1 MRNLLNFLLK
11 YNYWFLFILLEV
23 ASFVLLFRFNRYQQ
37 SAFFTSANTVVGAVY
52 EVSGGISSY
61 FHLKSVNE
69 DLLDRNMVLEQQITN
84 LEKALREQQLD
95 SMAINSIRQVPQADY
110 QLFKAHV
117 IKNSL
122 NLVDNY
128 ITLDKGSSSG
138 IRSEM
143 GVVDGNGIVGIVY
156 ETSPSYSV
164 VISVLNSK
172 SNISC
177 KIIGSD
183 YFGYLK
189 WEHGDSRYAYLKDLP
204 RHAEFNLGDT
214 VVTSG
219 FSTVF
224 PEGIMVGTVDDMS
237 DSNDGLS
244 YLLKIK
250 LATDFGKLSDVR
262 VVARTGQEEQKQD
275 TDEQSMVDV
284 GTSQVESENHPL
296 SGDEENLDNTES
308 TSANGTTDGETYG
321 NTVDNNDV
329 DGTAYVDNE
338 NSVVGE
344 NDSNA
349 QQGEGISSMN
359 TGDGASIASDSE
371 TTDVSAS
378 AINLPEIN
386 FSEDTLMEWPV
397 NGNILLDYSM
407 DQTTYFPTLDQY
419 KLSPAIAVGAVEGA
433 PVVAAVNGTVYSVE
447 QDAQTGTTLTME
459 IGNGYQAIY
468 GQLTDLTV
476 SEGDTVKKGTT
487 IGYIAQPTKY
497 YSTEGTNL
505 YFEMKKDGEPIDPIA
520 YLP

>member
-1 MRNLLNFLLK
+1 MMNNRVTRIIANSVGLAA
-11 YNYWFLFILLEV
+11 V
-23 ASFVLLFRFNRYQQ
+23 AALGITVYQLG
-37 SAFFTSANTVVGAVY
+37 TSPIKEETP
-52 EVSGGISSY
+52 
-61 FHLKSVNE
+61 
-69 DLLDRNMVLEQQITN
+69 
-84 LEKALREQQLD
+84 REQTE
-95 SMAINSIRQVPQADY
+95 S
-110 QLFKAHV
+110 
-117 IKNSL
+117 
-122 NLVDNY
+122 
-128 ITLDKGSSSG
+128 
-138 IRSEM
+138 
-143 GVVDGNGIVGIVY
+143 
-156 ETSPSYSV
+156 
-164 VISVLNSK
+164 
-172 SNISC
+172 
-177 KIIGSD
+177 
-183 YFGYLK
+183 
-189 WEHGDSRYAYLKDLP
+189 
-204 RHAEFNLGDT
+204 
-214 VVTSG
+214 
-219 FSTVF
+219 
-224 PEGIMVGTVDDMS
+224 
-237 DSNDGLS
+237 
-244 YLLKIK
+244 
-250 LATDFGKLSDVR
+250 
-262 VVARTGQEEQKQD
+262 TGQEEQKHD

>member
-1 MRNLLNFLLK
+1 MMNNRVTRIIANSVGLAA
-11 YNYWFLFILLEV
+11 V
-23 ASFVLLFRFNRYQQ
+23 AALGITVYQL
-37 SAFFTSANTVVGAVY
+37 G
-52 EVSGGISSY
+52 
-61 FHLKSVNE
+61 KSPIKE
-69 DLLDRNMVLEQQITN
+69 E
-84 LEKALREQQLD
+84 APREQTE
-95 SMAINSIRQVPQADY
+95 S
-110 QLFKAHV
+110 
-117 IKNSL
+117 
-122 NLVDNY
+122 
-128 ITLDKGSSSG
+128 
-138 IRSEM
+138 
-143 GVVDGNGIVGIVY
+143 
-156 ETSPSYSV
+156 
-164 VISVLNSK
+164 
-172 SNISC
+172 
-177 KIIGSD
+177 
-183 YFGYLK
+183 
-189 WEHGDSRYAYLKDLP
+189 
-204 RHAEFNLGDT
+204 
-214 VVTSG
+214 
-219 FSTVF
+219 
-224 PEGIMVGTVDDMS
+224 
-237 DSNDGLS
+237 
-244 YLLKIK
+244 
-250 LATDFGKLSDVR
+250 
-262 VVARTGQEEQKQD
+262 TGQEEQKQD

-308 TSANGTTDGETYG
+308 TSSANGTTDGETYG